1 MSKHLER
8 DLEALEQ
15 DLLAQSAV
23 VEEMIRIACRGL
35 CERKVGVSEE
45 LQAREPKINDHEVE
59 IEEECLKI
67 LALHQPVAV
76 DLRRV
81 ATVLKVNGD
90 LERIADL
97 AVNIGERN
105 DALAAWPDHRLPDTL
120 QKMSDAAIAMVR
132 DVLDA
137 FVDSDV
143 DQAFDVRRRDDEVD
157 ALNRTVIDEV
167 YRWVQQNPASIEPA
181 LHLFS
186 ASRHIERIA
195 DHATNIAEDVIYLV
209 EGEIARHR
217 PNSQLQPPPPPSPAT
232 PPTGPPTAAPRLH
245 NPLSDPLS
253 DPTDDTRAEDIPAA
267 DNPTGD
273 GSSKDN
279 DQHDRRTV

>member
-1 MSKHLER
+1 MTKTPSPARVEGKTTAPPSTAHLPMSKHLER
-8 DLEALEQ
+8 DLEALEES
-15 DLLAQSAV
+15 LLAQSAV

-35 CERKVGVSEE
+35 CDRRLGVSEE
-45 LQAREPKINDHEVE
+45 LQQREPKINHREVR

-105 DALAAWPDHRLPDTL
+105 DALTAWPYLQLPEL
-120 QKMSDAAIAMVR
+120 LENMSEVAIEMVR
-132 DVLDA
+132 DVLDS

-143 DQAFDVRRRDDEVD
+143 ERAHAVRRRDDEVD
-157 ALNRTVIDEV
+157 NLNRLVIDEV
-167 YRWVQQNPASIEPA
+167 YRWVESDSTKIEPA

-217 PNSQLQPPPPPSPAT
+217 PDSYVAPRGRHLQ
-232 PPTGPPTAAPRLH
+232 AADKKPRLH
-245 NPLSDPLS
+245 
-253 DPTDDTRAEDIPAA
+253 DPTDPTPSSEDTVIDPP
-267 DNPTGD
+267 D
-273 GSSKDN
+273 
-279 DQHDRRTV
+279 H